1 MNKAIMSD
9 LPLTVT
15 APILEIRNLKTYFY
29 LEKSTVRALDGVD
42 LTLPR
47 KSTLG
52 LVAETGCGK
61 SVMAMSVMRL
71 IQTPPGKIVD
81 GEILL
86 HRKKTGECIDIA
98 QLDAR
103 GAEIRNIR
111 GGEIAIVFQEPMMSL
126 NPLYTI
132 GDQIAEA
139 VQVHRKVNRRE
150 ALDRAYEMLT
160 KVQISAP
167 RQRLHEF
174 PHQLSGG
181 MRQRVM
187 IALALS
193 CNPSIL
199 IADEPTTAL
208 DVTVQAQILD
218 LMNQLQADFDAS
230 IILITHNLGVVS
242 QMAEQVA
249 VMYLGKIVELA
260 ETHELFHHPLHPYTV
275 VLLNTLPVLGRKGE
289 RALEP
294 IKGMVPTPDQKIVGC
309 SFASRCPRVM
319 KICHEIEPPLKA
331 VAPGH
336 DTACWLYE

>member
-1 MNKAIMSD
+1 MPEAS
-9 LPLTVT
+9 VT
-15 APILEIRNLKTYFY
+15 PTDPILEIKNLKTYFF

-52 LVAETGCGK
+52 LVGESGCGK
-61 SVMAMSVMRL
+61 SAMAMTVMRL
-71 IQTPPGKIVD
+71 IPSPPGKIVD
-81 GEILL
+81 GQINL
-86 HRKKTGECIDIA
+86 HRKKTGELIDIA
-98 QLDAR
+98 RLDPR
-103 GAEIRNIR
+103 GPAMRHIR

-126 NPLYTI
+126 NPLYTV

-139 VQVHRKVNRRE
+139 VQAHQKVGRKE
-150 ALDRAYEMLT
+150 ALDRALEMLT

-167 RQRLHEF
+167 KQRLYEY

-230 IILITHNLGVVS
+230 IIIITHNLGVVS
-242 QMAEQVA
+242 QMAAQVA
-249 VMYLGKIVELA
+249 VMYLGKIVEFA
-260 ETHELFHHPLHPYTV
+260 ETPELFHHPLHPYTV
-275 VLLNTLPVLGRKGE
+275 GLLNSVPVLGRKGHQD
-289 RALEP
+289 LVP
-294 IKGMVPTPDQKIVGC
+294 IKGMVPTPTEEIRGC
-309 SFASRCPRVM
+309 AFAPRCPSVM
-319 KICHEIEPPLKA
+319 KICHEQTPILRDA
-331 VAPGH
+331 RSGH
-336 DTACWLYE
+336 QTACWLYGDA